1 MPVRGLW
8 RGSLFPVSLFIMLF
22 DVSIRTYTHISNDR
36 DLSVVRGQA
45 VLTGSRVSHVASRLV
60 LFFGLQRSPPSSSRL
75 GDVDF

>member
-1 MPVRGLW
+1 
-8 RGSLFPVSLFIMLF
+8 MLF

-45 VLTGSRVSHVASRLV
+45 VLTGSRSRVSHVASRLV